1 MTRQCLK
8 PPPPSDFFGFQP
20 FVSLGTVSFLGRP
33 PILMLLR
40 KASLT
45 GLLEAMNLATKTP
58 YHQQQQQQQHQQ
70 QQQRQQQQHHDC
82 HHQHHHIHQQHHHHR
97 HHHHHHHQRQY
108 CKLQT
113 LKTGG
118 NIKLALLCR
127 GQQIIGGFGFDP
139 YGLMVLDV
147 RSWTSKRMNSPWHQI
162 MC

>member
-8 PPPPSDFFGFQP
+8 PPPPSEFFGFQP

-33 PILMLLR
+33 PILVQLR

-45 GLLEAMNLATKTP
+45 GWLEALNLATKTS
-58 YHQQQQQQQHQQ
+58 YHRHHHHHHQQ
-70 QQQRQQQQHHDC
+70 QQQQHHDC
-82 HHQHHHIHQQHHHHR
+82 HHQHHHIHQQ

-118 NIKLALLCR
+118 NIKLALLYP
-127 GQQIIGGFGFDP
+127 GQHNIGGFGSDP
-139 YGLMVLDV
+139 YGF
-147 RSWTSKRMNSPWHQI
+147 RSQI
-162 MC
+162 MDFKANELTLASNHVLKHL